1 MHGGIAVELKCKA
14 KIMDAAAID
23 RTLVR
28 IAHEILEKNDG
39 TEDLC
44 LIGIHTRGVPL
55 ARRLAGNIARIDGG
69 QPPAGG
75 PGRRRWPGHFA
86 LP

>member
-44 LIGIHTRGVPL
+44 LIGIAGAQAGREHR
-55 ARRLAGNIARIDGG
+55 AHRRCASAGR
-69 QPPAGG
+69 
-75 PGRRRWPGHFA
+75 
-86 LP
+86 

>member
-28 IAHEILEKNDG
+28 IAHETVSYTHLTLPT
-39 TEDLC
+39 TE
-44 LIGIHTRGVPL
+44 RV
-55 ARRLAGNIARIDGG
+55 
-69 QPPAGG
+69 
-75 PGRRRWPGHFA
+75 
-86 LP
+86 

>member
-14 KIMDAAAID
+14 KVMDAAAID

-44 LIGIHTRGVPL
+44 LIGIHTRGVP
-55 ARRLAGNIARIDGG
+55 AGAQAGREHCAHRRCASAGR
-69 QPPAGG
+69 
-75 PGRRRWPGHFA
+75 
-86 LP
+86 

>member
-44 LIGIHTRGVPL
+44 LIGSCRSVSWTSRSTVTI
-55 ARRLAGNIARIDGG
+55 
-69 QPPAGG
+69 
-75 PGRRRWPGHFA
+75 
-86 LP
+86 